1 MDIGLSKHLKLNQ
14 LRLIAIIAEFG
25 QLSIAAD
32 ELAITQPAASRM
44 LSGIESTL
52 GAKLFTRHAKGMV
65 PTLVGQAICRRAHNL
80 VVELRDLS
88 REVEELKQGNG
99 GSTAIGAVT
108 GAAVG
113 FVIPAIQQLRAVA
126 PKAEIDI
133 NVDTSEAL
141 VKDLITG
148 NNDFVVARLP
158 SHYNSSEF
166 EILPART
173 ESVALLVRQ
182 GHPLAG
188 ADHVSMRDLSKY
200 EWVMQSHR
208 APIREAVEGAFV
220 AERASLPS
228 AITNSTSLLALI
240 AILVSSNSIAP
251 LASEVTDL
259 LMSESVGAKLTTLRL
274 EREIE
279 LSPYFLLKLKG
290 RHLSPLAHQLE
301 RLIRAELSKR

>member
-1 MDIGLSKHLKLNQ
+1 MDIGLSKHLKLTQ
-14 LRLIAIIAEFG
+14 LRLIAIIAEYG

-44 LSGIESTL
+44 LSEIESVL
-52 GAKLFTRHAKGMV
+52 GTKLFTRHAKGME

-113 FVIPAIQQLRAVA
+113 FVIPAIQQLRAIA
-126 PKAEIDI
+126 PRAEIDI
-133 NVDTSEAL
+133 NVDTSEVL
-141 VKDLITG
+141 VRDLIAG
-148 NNDFVVARLP
+148 NNDFVVSRLP
-158 SHYNSSEF
+158 SHYNSADF

-173 ESVALLVRQ
+173 ETVKLVVRQ
-182 GHPLAG
+182 GHPLDG
-188 ADHVSMRDLSKY
+188 AEHVTLRDLSKF

-208 APIREAVEGAFV
+208 APIREAVEEAFV
-220 AERASLPS
+220 SEKAQIPS

-240 AILVSSNSIAP
+240 SILVSSNSVAP
-251 LASEVTDL
+251 LASEVADL
-259 LMSESVGAKLTTLRL
+259 LMSEAVGTKLVTLKIQR
-274 EREIE
+274 RIE
-279 LSPYFLLKLKG
+279 LSPYFLLKLRG

-301 RLIRAELSKR
+301 RLIQVELARR